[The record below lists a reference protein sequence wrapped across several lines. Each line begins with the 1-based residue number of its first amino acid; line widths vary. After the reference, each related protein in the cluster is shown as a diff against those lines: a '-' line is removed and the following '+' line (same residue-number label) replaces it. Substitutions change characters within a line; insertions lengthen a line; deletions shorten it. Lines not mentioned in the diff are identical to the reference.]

1 MSAVA
6 VALLA
11 LVFAMRPM
19 IGHAQSS
26 AGPGAPALPS
36 GARIVR
42 VAAAPS
48 GVMVQ
53 AGDVATNARAVI
65 AGVPVRALALNSLA
79 ESANARREINGPRA
93 ASLYVTTS
101 DEPNRLLN
109 LAGTMLSPI
118 AGAGPRGTLGDGGE
132 ALAAQFDLKLDS
144 LAERSGV
151 AIASDGTIFIAD
163 TRNSTIR
170 RIAGAASS
178 EPGIIRGVAG
188 RFAPAQNVALS
199 EPLGLA
205 VDRAGNLYIADRAAN
220 QVLVLRAATDAA
232 PGALEILA
240 HVISPASIAVT
251 QDGGKVFVASP
262 ETGSVF
268 AIGTASRSI
277 HQLFGVAAESAAS
290 LRQGTSRQGGAPA
303 NAHAMIPAGL
313 AVDRAGNLFVADA
326 KQNQIVRV
334 DAFTGKTTVAATN
347 FNAPG
352 DLAFDAKGNLYA
364 ADQGRS
370 QVVMI
375 ANPSGVT
382 CASSADTFVSICPA
396 AAAFGNEPTGGT
408 TSSQAFTV
416 TNGSPTA
423 LSGLT
428 IALSG
433 ADAGDFMNQGTT
445 CLSSLASSA
454 TCTINAVFAP
464 TVTGARSASLDVS
477 DSNPQ
482 DSVSAALSGTGD
494 DFQIQLAGSQS
505 QSVTVTQGATA
516 TFNLQI
522 APDSIFSGAVTIVC
536 PSNLPVST
544 TGVTTVLCKAPSSPV
559 SVTPGKAAAFTV
571 SFETTS
577 TTGIIGGGSSP
588 GMGFLFFAPG
598 SGDSGRGPDRGAPL
612 FPAAAAIVAL
622 AALGILLAARRR
634 MAFARKR
641 IVFAV
646 ASLSLLLGAAG
657 VLNGCYKTPLNTNAT
672 PVGTTNFLIQ
682 GTSQN
687 ASRGL
692 TVTMVVRAK

>member
-1 MSAVA
+1 
-6 VALLA
+6 
-11 LVFAMRPM
+11 
-19 IGHAQSS
+19 
-26 AGPGAPALPS
+26 
-36 GARIVR
+36 
-42 VAAAPS
+42 
-48 GVMVQ
+48 MVQ
-53 AGDVATNARAVI
+53 TGNVATNARAVMS
-65 AGVPVRALALNSLA
+65 AVPVRALAVNSFADASNTRL
-79 ESANARREINGPRA
+79 EVNGPRI
-93 ASLYVTTS
+93 ASLYVTAA

-109 LAGTMLSPI
+109 LAGAMLSAI
-118 AGAGPRGTLGDGGE
+118 AGAGQRGSLGDGGE

-144 LAERSGV
+144 LTERSGI
-151 AIASDGTIFIAD
+151 AIAADGTIFIAD

-178 EPGIIRGVAG
+178 EPGIIRGIAG

-220 QVLVLRAATDAA
+220 QALLLHAATDTT

-251 QDGGKVFVASP
+251 QDGAKVFIASP
-262 ETGSVF
+262 ETGAVF
-268 AIGTASRSI
+268 AIDTASRSI
-277 HQLFGVAAESAAS
+277 HQLFGTPAAIAA
-290 LRQGTSRQGGAPA
+290 RVGQRTSSQNAAPA
-303 NAHAMIPAGL
+303 NAHAMIPTGL

-326 KQNQIVRV
+326 RQNQIVRV
-334 DAFTGKTTVAATN
+334 DAFTGKTTIAATN

-396 AAAFGNEPTGGT
+396 AASFGNEPTGGT
-408 TSSQAFTV
+408 TSPQAFTV
-416 TNGSPTA
+416 TNNSPAA

-428 IALSG
+428 SAFSG
-433 ADAGDFMNQGTT
+433 ANAGDFANQGAT
-445 CLSSLASSA
+445 CLSSLAASA
-454 TCTINAVFAP
+454 SCTINVQFAP
-464 TVTGARSASLDVS
+464 TATGPRSGSLDVS

-482 DSVSAALSGTGD
+482 DAVSAALSGTGD
-494 DFQIQLAGSQS
+494 DFEIQLAGSQS
-505 QSVTVTQGATA
+505 QSVAVTQGATA
-516 TFNLQI
+516 TYNLQI
-522 APDSIFSGAVTIVC
+522 VPDTVFSGAVTIVC
-536 PSNLPVST
+536 PPNLPVST

-577 TTGIIGGGSSP
+577 TTGIIGGGTSS
-588 GMGFLFFAPG
+588 GKGLLFFAPG
-598 SGDSGRGPDRGAPL
+598 TGNSGKGPDRGAPL

-622 AALGILLAARRR
+622 AALGILLATRRR
-634 MAFARKR
+634 MQFPSKRIAFA
-641 IVFAV
+641 FA
-646 ASLSLLLGAAG
+646 SFFLLLGAAG
-657 VLNGCYKTPLNTNAT
+657 ILGGCYKKPLDSNAT
-672 PVGTTNFLIQ
+672 PIGSTNFLIQ

-687 ASRGL
+687 ASRGF
-692 TVTMVVRAK
+692 TVTMVVQAP